1 MTIFKKSALF
11 TLVGSATAAL
21 VLGASGCSD
30 NDVISSSGTVIDGYL
45 QNAIVCVDVNGNKE
59 CDATEARN
67 NTNLNGHFSVA
78 TLTSA
83 PLVVAVT
90 PGQTTDSLVS
100 GQQGSAVTQD
110 FFLTAPLSS
119 STVTPLTTL
128 VQVGVEQGYY
138 ANFAAGSTAVAAA
151 LNVPAGTD
159 LANYDYLS
167 AGDARVA
174 VAATIVTHAIAS
186 AIANIQA
193 NVTGNVA
200 TTENTFETAVKVL
213 IDPTLAGGPST
224 SLMQE
229 IGSNVA
235 ATVAEGTNV
244 SNVDVSSLVDSVETV
259 IENDTSIVSAT
270 DVDAV
275 TLQAAVEETNTVN
288 ETGISTGATGAAN

>member
-45 QNAIVCVDVNGNKE
+45 QNATVCVDVNGNKE

-174 VAATIVTHAIAS
+174 VAATIVTRAMAS

-193 NVTGNVA
+193 NVTGNIA

-213 IDPTLAGGPST
+213 IDSNLAGGPST

-244 SNVDVSSLVDSVETV
+244 ADVDVLSLVDSVETV

-275 TLQAAVEETNTVN
+275 TLQAAVEETNAVN

>member
-45 QNAIVCVDVNGNKE
+45 QNATVCVDVNGNKE

-174 VAATIVTHAIAS
+174 VAATIVTRAMAS

-193 NVTGNVA
+193 NVTGNIA

-213 IDPTLAGGPST
+213 IDSNLAGGPST

-244 SNVDVSSLVDSVETV
+244 ADVDVLSLVDSVETV

>member
-45 QNAIVCVDVNGNKE
+45 QNATVCVDVNGNKE

-193 NVTGNVA
+193 NVTGNIA

-213 IDPTLAGGPST
+213 IDSNLAGGPST

-244 SNVDVSSLVDSVETV
+244 ADVDVLSLVDSVETV

-275 TLQAAVEETNTVN
+275 TLQAAVEETNAVN